1 MRASYTNEE
10 RSTSSFRL
18 HFKAVRLAGPL
29 LPLLLIFLLPSA
41 RAATEPQE
49 SKASPVATMEG
60 VLGTAAAINS
70 APSMPN
76 VIVFSPNA
84 VTLSN
89 PSGTN
94 WTTKPAGPTAVSI
107 NLTVYDSTGTVTTP
121 SRDRPLHVHV
131 YGAPDGV
138 ISPIDQVL
146 TSGTT
151 TTSTIVTFQYDG
163 GSFPNNMELAAWM
176 DDSAGGSSLGTTLF
190 VPETRR
196 DCTGGSSASDLY
208 VTSKIPS
215 EIQVKAVVGADYPPE
230 ADFHN
235 FTIDTGS
242 LGVLVTKSD
251 LIMGPQVHG
260 PGAPGEKFYNSSGL
274 IFSGYYYLAPVSIEL
289 TDHSFVKT
297 NPILVLAV
305 DHVKCD
311 SSESYKGRC
320 HLPKNAGLHYLGVGF
335 DRNSTTA
342 GDLFDSPSQNAF
354 LELTDLQNGND
365 INQGYILSK
374 EGVTLGI
381 TADDSSEFTF
391 TRLDA
396 NTTVAGD
403 WGPLQGCYGF
413 PKLSGSPQFC
423 GSLLL
428 DLGIKQMY
436 LDLPFGDRPG
446 KTFDKKNYVPSKIR
460 MNIQAGVKGQPPAMS
475 YGFDTIQ
482 PPDQPG
488 GDTPAFVQWIN
499 KTDIFVNT
507 GRRALMKYSYLY
519 LAGCGYVGF
528 RPVADR

>member
-1 MRASYTNEE
+1 MNSAGTPSVISFSPSVVTLNNPTEVDWTMRPGG
-10 RSTSSFRL
+10 STS
-18 HFKAVRLAGPL
+18 
-29 LPLLLIFLLPSA
+29 
-41 RAATEPQE
+41 
-49 SKASPVATMEG
+49 
-60 VLGTAAAINS
+60 
-70 APSMPN
+70 
-76 VIVFSPNA
+76 
-84 VTLSN
+84 
-89 PSGTN
+89 
-94 WTTKPAGPTAVSI
+94 VSI
-107 NLTVYDSTGTVTTP
+107 NLTAYDSDSNIVIPTE
-121 SRDRPLHVHV
+121 SHPLHVHV

-138 ISPIDQVL
+138 ITPTDLLL

-151 TTSTIVTFQYDG
+151 SSYTTVTFQYNG

-176 DDSAGGSSLGTTLF
+176 DDSSGSASLGTTLF
-190 VPETRR
+190 VPERRR
-196 DCTGGSSASDLY
+196 DCTGGTSASELY

-260 PGAPGEKFYNSSGL
+260 PGAFGEKFYNSSGL
-274 IFSGYYYLAPVSIEL
+274 IFSGHYYLAPVSIEL
-289 TDHSFVKT
+289 TDHSFVRT

-311 SSESYKGRC
+311 SSESYKDRC

-342 GDLFDSPSQNAF
+342 GDLFESPSENAF
-354 LELTDLQNGND
+354 LELTDLQNGTD

-381 TADDSSEFTF
+381 TDGNSSEFTF
-391 TRLDA
+391 TRLDG

-413 PKLSGSPQFC
+413 PKLPGSPQFC

-436 LDLPFGDRPG
+436 LDLPFGERPAR
-446 KTFDKKNYVPSKIR
+446 TYDQKNYVPSKVR

-475 YGFDTIQ
+475 YDFDAIQ
-482 PPDQPG
+482 PPAQPTG
-488 GDTPAFVQWIN
+488 ATPAFVQWIN
-499 KTDIFVNT
+499 KSDTFVNT

-519 LAGCGYVGF
+519 LGSCGYVGF
-528 RPVADR
+528 KPVADR